1 MPKPSTDAQKRFGS
15 LPINRKRLKV
25 ERDPL
30 SGIPLDELRVQQAQL
45 RREFYERQARKAA
58 A

>member
-1 MPKPSTDAQKRFGS
+1 MPTTEQQRKFGR
-15 LPINRKRLKV
+15 LPINRKKLKV
-25 ERDPL
+25 ERNPL